1 MNVQAKFTD
10 SSQASEEGAV
20 DRNRRVRRWDRL
32 LNAVSLLVIV
42 GGLWVLV
49 RTLPVDRAIQSLQGM
64 VDGLGVAGAIVFGAA
79 YIVAGLLFVPGSALT
94 LASGALFGLLWGTII
109 VSAAST
115 MAAAIAFLLARYLAR
130 SAVQRAAA
138 GNAKFAAIDR
148 AIGQGG
154 WKIVALLRL
163 SPAVP
168 YSLGNYLYGLTSIQF
183 WPYVLA
189 SWVCMLPGTF
199 MYVYI
204 GHIGAKGL
212 QAASGDTGAV
222 DVGRTVL
229 LIAGLIATIVV
240 TIYVTKLARRA
251 LAEQSELDAEAIKGG
266 DSQSDAKSG
275 GSTVRRF
282 ALPAVA
288 ALTIVATVLAC
299 TQQEAIRG
307 MFGPPAVE
315 LREAYEDQP
324 ATASFDHGTFDA
336 LLRKHVATDGWVD
349 YAGLKENA
357 KPLDQYIEALASA
370 PFDRLG
376 RDDKLALLI
385 NAYNAFTLRLIL
397 DHYPVKSIKDI
408 PAAKRWDDQRWNI
421 ADHTWSL
428 NQLEHEQIR
437 PKFRE
442 PRIHFALV
450 CAAVGCPPL
459 RSEAYV
465 AQRLEAQLAAQTQYV
480 HSHDRWFRFDESSGV
495 AHLTSLYKW
504 YRSDFEQVAGSVL
517 KFAAAYSPPL
527 RRAIDANRAP
537 RIEWL
542 EYDWSLNSKE
552 NAP

>member
-1 MNVQAKFTD
+1 MNVQGTITD
-10 SSQASEEGAV
+10 SSQASAEGDAK
-20 DRNRRVRRWDRL
+20 RNSRRRHRL
-32 LNAVSLLVIV
+32 LNIVSVLVIV
-42 GGLWVLV
+42 GCLLVLV
-49 RTLPVDRAIQSLQGM
+49 RTLPVDRAIQSLQGI
-64 VDGLGVAGAIVFGAA
+64 VDDLGAAGPIVFGAA
-79 YIVAGLLFVPGSALT
+79 YVVAGLLFVPGSALT
-94 LASGALFGLLWGTII
+94 LASGALFGLLWGTLI

-115 MAAAIAFLLARYLAR
+115 VAAAIAFLFARYLAR
-130 SAVQRAAA
+130 SAVQRAAR

-204 GHIGAKGL
+204 GHIGAQGL
-212 QAASGDTGAV
+212 QAASGDAAAV
-222 DVGRTVL
+222 DAGKAIL

-240 TIYVTKLARRA
+240 TIYVTRLARRA

-266 DSQSDAKSG
+266 ESQPDAKSG
-275 GSTVRRF
+275 GSTARRF
-282 ALPAVA
+282 ALPTLA
-288 ALTIVATVLAC
+288 ALMIVATVLAC
-299 TQQEAIRG
+299 TQHDAIRG
-307 MFGPPAVE
+307 MFGPPAAK

-324 ATASFDHGTFDA
+324 ATASFDHGVFDT
-336 LLRKHVATDGWVD
+336 LLRKHVATRGWVD
-349 YAGLKENA
+349 YAGLQKNA
-357 KPLDQYIEALASA
+357 KPLDQYIDALASA
-370 PFDRLG
+370 PFDKLG
-376 RDDKLALLI
+376 RDGKLALLI

-397 DHYPVKSIKDI
+397 DHYPIKSIKDI
-408 PAAKRWDDQRWNI
+408 PAAKRWEDKRWRV
-421 ADHTWSL
+421 AGHTWSL
-428 NQLEHEQIR
+428 NQIEHEQIR
-437 PKFRE
+437 PQFRE

-459 RSEAYV
+459 RSEAYM
-465 AQRLEAQLAAQTQYV
+465 AERLEEQLAAQTQYV
-480 HSHDRWFRFDESSGV
+480 HSHDRWFRFDEASGV
-495 AHLTSLYKW
+495 LHLTSLYKW
-504 YRSDFEQVAGSVL
+504 YGGDFKQVAGSVL
-517 KFAAAYSPPL
+517 KFAAAYSPAL
-527 RRAIDANRAP
+527 RKAIDANREP